1 MPAGVLE
8 PDGYKRR
15 MAPTSV
21 RPKLAGFT
29 LIELL
34 VVIAIIAILAGML
47 LPALSRAKAKALSV
61 KCISNEKQLGIA
73 FKMYADDNREFYP
86 VHSGWGDFGGKYWT
100 NANTAGNAGAYGG
113 RTQETNRPLNRYVGA
128 VELFHCP
135 ADAGDSLNTQVKTC
149 FAGWGNS
156 YLIEWAVEAFRV
168 QHITGDSN
176 AKGTPQG
183 TSIRES
189 EISRSPV
196 NKIILGDW
204 PWHANRD
211 TRAKQTVW
219 HNYKG
224 KRYENMLFGD
234 AHVENFKFP
243 PQMDQWQSSPAPDS
257 KFTWW

>member
-1 MPAGVLE
+1 MASPVFPRTRRSG
-8 PDGYKRR
+8 PD
-15 MAPTSV
+15 S
-21 RPKLAGFT
+21 GFT

-47 LPALSRAKAKALSV
+47 LPALARAKSKAQSI
-61 KCISNEKQLGIA
+61 KCISNEKQMSIA
-73 FKMYADDNREFYP
+73 FKLYVDDNRDSYP

-100 NANTAGNAGAYGG
+100 NANTAGNAGSYGG
-113 RTQETNRPLNRYVGA
+113 RTQETNRPLNRYIGA

-156 YLIEWAVEAFRV
+156 YLVEWAGEAFRV
-168 QHITGDSN
+168 KHVTGDST
-176 AKGTPQG
+176 ASKGSPEATP
-183 TSIRES
+183 IRDS
-189 EISRSPV
+189 EVAQSPV

-211 TRAKQTVW
+211 VNAKQTVW
-219 HNYKG
+219 HNYRG

-234 AHVENFKFP
+234 GHSESFKFP
-243 PQMDQWQSSPAPDS
+243 KEMDQWIGLAPDQH
-257 KFTWW
+257 FLWW